1 MIKGHL
7 ATRGQS
13 WHTVCNA
20 RKGPMMDTADVDRPI
35 MTDLKD
41 ESVEPESETPLQP
54 WLRRFASVVGFA
66 SAGVASPGGSQMF
79 S

>member
-1 MIKGHL
+1 MDIKDI
-7 ATRGQS
+7 
-13 WHTVCNA
+13 
-20 RKGPMMDTADVDRPI
+20 KDERPV
-35 MTDLKD
+35 MTDLEADTPVD
-41 ESVEPESETPLQP
+41 EPQTPLQP

>member
-1 MIKGHL
+1 VN
-7 ATRGQS
+7 S
-13 WHTVCNA
+13 
-20 RKGPMMDTADVDRPI
+20 PDDDRPI
-35 MTDLKD
+35 MTDLEAD
-41 ESVEPESETPLQP
+41 EADQEDTTPLQP